1 MKKKNN
7 KILLTDAVR
16 TIELSMSRFISIIA
30 IVALGVSFFA
40 GMNAIA
46 PDMYDTLDEYM
57 QSSNAMDL
65 QIISTAGMTD
75 SDLEVIRSI
84 TGVKAVEGVK
94 FVDGIAKV
102 DGEPVND
109 IDGSEMTVRALP
121 IDMDKLA
128 VVTNGGT
135 DDTFMNRPELIEGSW
150 PTSANQCLVDQ
161 SVLSTPSEFQIG
173 KTITI
178 EGTSTDL
185 SESLANRQFT
195 IVGIIRTP
203 LYISYER
210 GNTNV
215 GTGKL
220 GTFFYI
226 PAENFLAD
234 YYSSVSVRLVGSEN
248 YDPQSKEYEAFVQ
261 QYVDYIQS
269 IAPEYL
275 SSRVT
280 ELKEKY
286 TAEIAE
292 GELEYAKAK
301 AEVEQQ
307 LADGKA
313 QVEQILDL
321 AENGQQQL
329 IEYKQQYNEKATEAA
344 NAIDSGKYEHSTQYA
359 KWEEKR
365 AEWNEAKETLAK
377 YENAEQEYNNA
388 TTEYN
393 VAKLQVDTMLTTVS
407 YLEDLVATTR
417 SAMDQFNATQD
428 GGIQGMIDRFT
439 QSGIA
444 GEEVNQIISAINS
457 MTAVGTAEE
466 MMAYM
471 EPQLQ
476 TFEARLTASK
486 QELLAAKTTLAEKEV
501 QLQQAEELI
510 AKLKVAQEELDAA
523 KIELDEAQAELTAA
537 GYDIQFGELE
547 VLSQLS
553 DMKNQITAFETNLVL
568 AQEKAKTIE
577 ADYEQ
582 AKLEATEKLEK
593 ARLQLDE
600 AKAFLLNLDNAKWAV
615 SPREDCLLGFEQYCQ
630 SAKRTAALSTIFPW
644 FFFIVATMV
653 CLNTMTRFIEEERT
667 RLGTFKALGFTDSEI
682 MFKYLIYSLSAS
694 VIGSVSG
701 SFLGFAFFPTA
712 MSTAFKMLFD
722 MPNFVIKYRFAYA
735 IPGILI
741 SIGCTVAATYFL
753 CHKNLKVVPSTLM
766 RPKAPKGGKKI
777 ALEKIPALWSRL
789 SFVWKVTL
797 RNVFRN
803 ATRFI
808 MATAAV
814 AGCTGMV
821 LAGLGISDSIDFT
834 LDRQFFAEDR
844 IWNYDLQVVLN
855 GDFDTEYEECS
866 AIDTVKGNSFI
877 KNATLSYMKIYN
889 SVDTDSGEKFETYIL
904 VPESGAELNQYINLR
919 ERKGDTTHFL
929 GSEGA
934 IITEKLADELDVK
947 PGETMRLEVSDGEYV
962 IIPVAA
968 VVENYAFHYV
978 YMSKELY
985 KSVFGT
991 NPRYNYITANLAV
1004 DNMTVEQKDAL
1015 AKEFMAEYEISAVAY
1030 SSQIQNSFE
1039 NIVDSIRFVVIIL
1052 IVAAAVLA
1060 FVVLYNLSVIN
1071 ITERL
1076 KEIATIKVLGFDNME
1091 VSAYIFRENLI
1102 LTVIGILEGMIVG
1115 PLLHY
1120 VVLYVAEVDI
1130 IMFGRQIDFTS
1141 YLMAAALSAMF
1152 SLSVNFVLHK
1162 KLKSVDMV
1170 ESLKSIE

>member
-1 MKKKNN
+1 MKKQKYS
-7 KILLTDAVR
+7 KILLTDALR
-16 TIELSMSRFISIIA
+16 TIEKSMSRFVSIIA

-46 PDMYDTLDEYM
+46 PDMYDTLDDYM
-57 QSSNAMDL
+57 QTSYAMDL

-75 SDLEVIRSI
+75 NDLEVIRSVDGI
-84 TGVKAVEGVK
+84 EAAEGVK

-102 DGEPVND
+102 DGQPVND
-109 IDGSEMTVRALP
+109 IDGSEMTIRALP
-121 IDMDKLA
+121 L
-128 VVTNGGT
+128 GT
-135 DDTFMNRPELIEGSW
+135 QMNKPELIEGSW
-150 PTSANQCLVDQ
+150 PTSPNQCVVDK
-161 SVLSTPSEFQIG
+161 SVLSTPGEFQIG

-178 EGTSTDL
+178 EGISSDL
-185 SESLANRQFT
+185 SESLANRVYT

-234 YYSSVSVRLVGSEN
+234 YYSSVSVRLVGSDS
-248 YDPQSKEYEAFVQ
+248 YKPQSKEYEEFLR
-261 QYVDYIQS
+261 QYVDYMQS
-269 IAPEYL
+269 IAPEHL
-275 SSRVT
+275 SSRVA
-280 ELKEKY
+280 ELKATY

-292 GELEYAKAK
+292 SEAEYVKTK

-307 LADGKA
+307 LADGEA
-313 QVEQILDL
+313 QVKQILDL

-329 IEYKQQYNEKATEAA
+329 LEYKQQYNEKATEAA

-359 KWEEKR
+359 KWEKKR
-365 AEWNEAKETLAK
+365 AEVTKAQETIKK
-377 YENAEQEYNNA
+377 YENAEQAYSNA

-393 VAKLQVDTMLTTVS
+393 VAKMQVDTLLTTVG
-407 YLEDLVATTR
+407 YLENLVATTR
-417 SAMDQFNATQD
+417 GAMDQFNATQD
-428 GGIQGMIDRFT
+428 GGVQGMLDRFT
-439 QSGIA
+439 QSGIM
-444 GEEVNQIISAINS
+444 GDEVNQIIGAINS

-476 TFEARLTASK
+476 SVETKLASSK

-501 QLQQAEELI
+501 QLKQAEELI
-510 AKLKVAQEELDAA
+510 AKLKVAREELDKAE
-523 KIELDEAQAELTAA
+523 IELNDAQAELTAA

-553 DMKNQITAFETNLVL
+553 DMKNQITTFETNLIL

-577 ADYEQ
+577 ADYAA

-593 ARLQLDE
+593 AKLQLDE
-600 AKAFLLNLDNAKWAV
+600 AKQFLLNLDNAKWKV
-615 SPREDCLLGFEQYCQ
+615 TSREDCLLGFEVYLQ
-630 SAKRTAALSTIFPW
+630 SARRTAALSTIFPW

-682 MFKYLIYSLSAS
+682 MYKYLIYALSAS
-694 VIGSVSG
+694 VIGSISG
-701 SFLGFAFFPTA
+701 SFLGFPFFPTA
-712 MSTAFKMLFD
+712 IGTAFKMLFD
-722 MPNFVIKYRFAYA
+722 MPALVIKYRFGYA

-741 SIGCTVAATYFL
+741 SICCTVAATYLL
-753 CHKNLKVVPSTLM
+753 CRKNLKVVPSTLM

-777 ALEKIPALWSRL
+777 ALEKLPALWTRL
-789 SFVWKVTL
+789 NFVWKVTL

-803 ATRFI
+803 ATRFV

-834 LDRQFFAEDR
+834 LDTQFFAEDR
-844 IWNYDLQVVLN
+844 IWDYDLQVVLN
-855 GDFDTEYEECS
+855 GDYDTQYEECN
-866 AIDTVKGNSFI
+866 AIETVKNNSFI
-877 KNATLSYMKIYN
+877 SSATLSYMKIFN
-889 SVDTDSGEKFETYIL
+889 SIDTDSGDKFETYVL
-904 VPESGAELNQYINLR
+904 VPENAGELNQYINLR
-919 ERKGDTTHFL
+919 ERKSDTPHFL
-929 GSEGA
+929 GNEGA
-934 IITEKLADELDVK
+934 IITEKLSDELDIK
-947 PGETMRLEVSDGEYV
+947 PGESLRLEISDGEYV
-962 IIPVAA
+962 IIPVSAIA
-968 VVENYAFHYV
+968 ENYAFHYV
-978 YMSKELY
+978 YLSKELY
-985 KSVFGT
+985 RDVFGT

-1004 DNMTVEQKDAL
+1004 DNMTPEQKDTL

-1030 SSQIQNSFE
+1030 SSQIQSSFS
-1039 NIVDSIRFVVIIL
+1039 NIMDSIRFIVIVL

-1071 ITERL
+1071 ITERM

-1102 LTVIGILEGMIVG
+1102 LTIIGILEGMLVG
-1115 PLLHY
+1115 PVLHY
-1120 VVLYVAEVDI
+1120 LVLYVAEVDI
-1130 IMFGRQIDFTS
+1130 IMFGRQIDFSS
-1141 YLMAAALSAMF
+1141 YLMAAALSALF
-1152 SLSVNFVLHK
+1152 SLSVNFVLHS
-1162 KLKSVDMV
+1162 KLKKVDMV